1 MKKKLLLVVAMVIA
15 LASLLAVSVFADS
28 VHASVDKAEKVT
40 LSDGTV
46 LNLFDAEGDALI
58 WYIDANAES
67 GYSSIKAQS
76 NTEGGPFVDYQ
87 VNSWA
92 SWTHGTMANQ
102 VDKILI
108 TDANGNSVDLANVVV
123 FNIMDDDVKVT
134 TSKQNNAPVGSI
146 VNCITSVFQSKTN
159 LQYAYLR
166 YDTLAIQGNTFFGAS
181 NLKYVNF
188 KDLTGLK
195 RINSYAFRD
204 CKSLFAGQAL
214 DLSKTALIDICGD
227 GVFANVPMSGIIFPS
242 TLTSLGNSWCLQ
254 GTGITSVT
262 IPSGVTVI
270 PGSTFK
276 QCKSLT
282 TVVFEGAVT
291 TIGNGAF
298 YQCTSLSNITIPS
311 TVTKINGASGNN
323 DEGTFEGCT
332 SLTSI
337 TIPASLKDIYGN
349 TFTGSGLE
357 TLIFE
362 DRMLPDGTYN
372 PLTFYGWAPFESC
385 KSLTRVVLPEG
396 LTNLPNGMFNSCS
409 KLESITFAST
419 ITSISGGS
427 HFNGTALNEV
437 IGLEN
442 TKIQCIADSMFR
454 NCKLWT
460 GDENGVV
467 RLPNTVKYIEGYGL
481 ADVKMTT
488 LILGASFEYITEGNT
503 HSFAGTTELK
513 YVYAPASTTKL
524 SQGNA
529 NFQYVFVTST
539 DEDALATISATT
551 GISNVITYAQY
562 QKGEYTSGTKYIV
575 SGYNLCDAFYD
586 GHVETEEQISKWTGD
601 KFLSNYKIVCPCGRN
616 CGAETVVKDLA
627 PLFVSKGYS
636 TSGSAMMQSFAINKA
651 LWESEYSVLFPELK
665 YGMVAAYKGAN
676 DSGFDTTSGKIV
688 NADCTGINT
697 KVAIVDMTERDYD
710 VFEIKISGVGAE
722 DYKAIT
728 FFLCAYVV
736 LDGTVYYIDNGT
748 TGESAKGASYNDVEA
763 FVSPEYGYVG
773 QEEE

>member
-1 MKKKLLLVVAMVIA
+1 MKKKLFIFLAVLAMVVCVCAISVSADTLVPSTSNEYGELSVVDGVPVPTVIDKNAKSVVVVNGTYYTIPTYYLIADNSEFIWGVNSAVVSALGLPSDSSVRNNVVRIEIPEGIITSDEISDGGKKFERVATLVEASFPSSMTLIGEYFFSECSNLKTVKGLENTKITKIYRNSFYNCSALESIA
-15 LASLLAVSVFADS
+15 LPSTVAAIDTNAFRNASS
-28 VHASVDKAEKVT
+28 
-40 LSDGTV
+40 
-46 LNLFDAEGDALI
+46 
-58 WYIDANAES
+58 
-67 GYSSIKAQS
+67 
-76 NTEGGPFVDYQ
+76 
-87 VNSWA
+87 
-92 SWTHGTMANQ
+92 
-102 VDKILI
+102 
-108 TDANGNSVDLANVVV
+108 
-123 FNIMDDDVKVT
+123 
-134 TSKQNNAPVGSI
+134 
-146 VNCITSVFQSKTN
+146 ITSV
-159 LQYAYLR
+159 
-166 YDTLAIQGNTFFGAS
+166 
-181 NLKYVNF
+181 
-188 KDLTGLK
+188 
-195 RINSYAFRD
+195 
-204 CKSLFAGQAL
+204 
-214 DLSKTALIDICGD
+214 
-227 GVFANVPMSGIIFPS
+227 
-242 TLTSLGNSWCLQ
+242 
-254 GTGITSVT
+254 
-262 IPSGVTVI
+262 VI
-270 PGSTFK
+270 PD
-276 QCKSLT
+276 
-282 TVVFEGAVT
+282 AVT
-291 TIGNGAF
+291 TIGDHAF
-298 YQCTSLSNITIPS
+298 AACKSLATVTISENSQLKKLEGEYHFEETKITSFYFPSCFEKFGNYAFLKCTSLETIINFENTLITELGAGAFNKCSSLKSISFPA
-311 TVTKINGASGNN
+311 TLTKLNGGLYDDN
-323 DEGTFEGCT
+323 GTLEGCT
-332 SLTSI
+332 SLKSI
-337 TIPASLKDIYGN
+337 TIPASLKDVYGN
-349 TFTGSGLE
+349 LCQNCSGLE

-362 DRMLPDGTYN
+362 DRLLPDGTYN
-372 PLTFYGWAPFESC
+372 PLTFHAWAPFENC
-385 KSLTRVVLPEG
+385 KSLTKVVLPEG

-442 TKIQCIADSMFR
+442 TKIQYIANSMFR

-529 NFQYVFVTST
+529 NFQHIFVTSS
-539 DEDALATISATT
+539 DETVIETLKTTT
-551 GISNVITYAQY
+551 GIANVITFAQY
-562 QKGEYTSGTKYIV
+562 EAGEYTEGTKYIIT
-575 SGYNLCDAFYD
+575 GYNLCDAFYD
-586 GHVETEEQISKWTGD
+586 GHLEGSEQTGDWTGD
-601 KFLSNYKIVCPCGRN
+601 KFLSNYQITCPCGRN
-616 CGAETVVKDLA
+616 CGVVTVIKDLK
-627 PLFVSKGYS
+627 PLFTTKGYS

-688 NADCTGINT
+688 NADCTGVNT

-722 DYKAIT
+722 DYKATT

-748 TGESAKGASYNDVEA
+748 TGESATGASYNDVEA

-773 QEEE
+773 KEEE